1 MKTLKYAIGAAWV
14 LLPLL
19 AWSQNRVELSEQR
32 IERNR
37 QQITVRFTV
46 ESDKRTP
53 ARNFKTVLS
62 PYLFDGDDTLR
73 LPEAEVVGHRRML
86 RDRQERLLR
95 GERGEAPDANRVE
108 AGEELVYSCT
118 SSSPASTRL
127 ASGASPRSPRSSPL

>member
-86 RDRQERLLR
+86 RDR
-95 GERGEAPDANRVE
+95 
-108 AGEELVYSCT
+108 
-118 SSSPASTRL
+118 
-127 ASGASPRSPRSSPL
+127 